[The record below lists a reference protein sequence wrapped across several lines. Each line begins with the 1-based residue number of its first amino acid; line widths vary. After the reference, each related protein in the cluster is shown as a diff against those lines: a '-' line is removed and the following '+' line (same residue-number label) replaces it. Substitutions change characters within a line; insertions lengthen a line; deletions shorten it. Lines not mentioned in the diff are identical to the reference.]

1 MIRAGQAVVRERLEA
16 KLEKKPAFVSLR
28 RGSLR
33 AAPRAKAG
41 PARIRTWDQ
50 GIMSPLL

>member
-1 MIRAGQAVVRERLEA
+1 MIENNAFIVLDNSFVTARVRL
-16 KLEKKPAFVSLR
+16 PDSL
-28 RGSLR
+28 
-33 AAPRAKAG
+33 AKAG

>member
-1 MIRAGQAVVRERLEA
+1 MDIISAFIVVPKGDIIHPARCDAKEMVSAGVQD
-16 KLEKKPAFVSLR
+16 
-28 RGSLR
+28 
-33 AAPRAKAG
+33 G

>member
-1 MIRAGQAVVRERLEA
+1 MDINSAFIVVSNSDIVHTSRCDAEEMISAGVQD
-16 KLEKKPAFVSLR
+16 
-28 RGSLR
+28 
-33 AAPRAKAG
+33 G